1 MDESMETYTNKM
13 SIGEIRCLL
22 VKYGEKSIL
31 VTISCI
37 YICFSESTMNIWS
50 IRCLLVKY
58 GEIACYPLR
67 IIMDIINQMW
77 KNTVIINHKD
87 DHK

>member
-37 YICFSESTMNIWS
+37 YIYV
-50 IRCLLVKY
+50 LVSQQWIY
-58 GEIACYPLR
+58 
-67 IIMDIINQMW
+67 DQ
-77 KNTVIINHKD
+77 
-87 DHK
+87 